1 MELGLADGIA
11 PPAPLTGNAYAQT
24 LPQIPANWDAAIT
37 RFAASKLMPRLFPLR
52 LIDNFT
58 RTKRQEIA
66 ALGGADPQELLT
78 LYLDSL

>member
-1 MELGLADGIA
+1 
-11 PPAPLTGNAYAQT
+11 
-24 LPQIPANWDAAIT
+24 
-37 RFAASKLMPRLFPLR
+37 MPRLFPAR

-66 ALGGADPQELLT
+66 TLAAMDPAELQA